1 MEVIKYHQNGIG
13 NEYGADHTLT
23 NNWNPD
29 SDYGNEYVNIYFRIE
44 ASGYGYP
51 SFSFTEEEEKVFY
64 AEVKAA
70 LQPLGWEPEADME
83 EWHCGYIKKGKQR
96 LYLHPQNFSGEILK
110 NEVKQITEA
119 LQKHNTFYLRWV
131 DLYDTV
137 YDISDSEYEEF
148 LYSKEAE
155 IRKALF
161 DNFTTTRANKFYY
174 VFDVCRS
181 LADKF
186 RLRRIGLNDGRNS
199 GSGQTI
205 EFIGKV
211 IDKMIQEGLLIGAG
225 NKESKLFRSLNKTEL
240 RKAKLNIA

>member
-1 MEVIKYHQNGIG
+1 MEVIKYHQNGLG

-29 SDYGNEYVNIYFRIE
+29 SDYGNEYTNIYFRID
-44 ASGYGYP
+44 ASCYGYP
-51 SFSFTEEEEKVFY
+51 SFSFEEEEEKAFY
-64 AEVKAA
+64 TEVRKS
-70 LQPLGWEPEADME
+70 LQPLGWQSEDGTED
-83 EWHCGYIKKGKQR
+83 WHCGYIKKGKQH
-96 LYLHPQNFSGEILK
+96 LYLHPQNFSGEVLK
-110 NEVKQITEA
+110 NEVKQIAEA
-119 LQKHNTFYLRWV
+119 LQKHDTFYLRWI

-137 YDISDSEYEEF
+137 YDISDSEYEEY
-148 LYSKEAE
+148 LNSKISE

-161 DNFTTTRANKFYY
+161 DNFATTRTNKFYY

-211 IDKMIQEGLLIGAG
+211 IDKMIQEGLLIGSR
-225 NKESKLFRSLNKTEL
+225 NKEGKLVRSLNKTEQKKL
-240 RKAKLNIA
+240 KLNIA